1 MNDLKLNIPD
11 AILSSMQLYLSIDP
25 FLVGLNDAEGI
36 FFTLFNPTTFNEV
49 RT

>member
-36 FFTLFNPTTFNEV
+36 FFYIFQPNDFQ
-49 RT
+49 